1 MPYKSPFGL
10 WGSYGALAFCCL
22 VALTKNFDVFIGGFD
37 YKNFITGYLVSFS
50 SSTVLI
56 LTQRTNANN
65 LHQGIPLYLIMI
77 AGYKIVKK
85 TKQVKPE
92 EADLWTGKAVVD
104 ADEAEWIAKEAYEK
118 ANGLGP
124 SPIYRYTLGYLF

>member
-1 MPYKSPFGL
+1 MHSH
-10 WGSYGALAFCCL
+10 A
-22 VALTKNFDVFIGGFD
+22 
-37 YKNFITGYLVSFS
+37 
-50 SSTVLI
+50 
-56 LTQRTNANN
+56 TNTNN
-65 LHQGIPLYLIMI
+65 LQGIPLYLIMI

-104 ADEAEWIAKEAYEK
+104 ADEAEWIAKEEYEK

-124 SPIYRYTLGYLF
+124 SAIYRLTLGYLF

>member
-1 MPYKSPFGL
+1 M
-10 WGSYGALAFCCL
+10 
-22 VALTKNFDVFIGGFD
+22 
-37 YKNFITGYLVSFS
+37 
-50 SSTVLI
+50 LI
-56 LTQRTNANN
+56 N
-65 LHQGIPLYLIMI
+65 LQQGIPLYLIMI

-124 SPIYRYTLGYLF
+124 SPLYRYTLGYLF